1 MDKERLDNDR
11 LADALAILKKNGGRI
26 TPARRAVIQILIS
39 ESTHLSAEDLAKR
52 IQHRLPDVHISTVYR
67 TLEALEAVGVVDHVH
82 LGHGRAI
89 YHLSSDI
96 HQHLVCEVC
105 SSVTEVPESF
115 FATLKGVLQE
125 TFGFTMRAHHF
136 AVIGRCRNCA
146 TDEKP
151 KIYQPT
157 KALSDTK

>member
-1 MDKERLDNDR
+1 METEQLDDDR
-11 LADALAILKKNGGRI
+11 LSATLVMLKANGGRI
-26 TPARRAVIQILIS
+26 TPTRRAVIQVLIS

-52 IQHRLPDVHISTVYR
+52 IQLRLPDVHLSTIYR
-67 TLEALEAVGVVDHVH
+67 TLDALEAVGVVDHVH

-115 FATLKGVLQE
+115 FATLKGELQE
-125 TFGFTMRAHHF
+125 IFGFTMRAHHF

-146 TDEKP
+146 LTARP
-151 KIYQPT
+151 KI
-157 KALSDTK
+157 S

>member
-1 MDKERLDNDR
+1 LDKERLDNDR
-11 LADALAILKKNGGRI
+11 LGDALATLKKKGGRI
-26 TPARRAVIQILIS
+26 TPTRRAVIQILIS

-52 IQHRLPDVHISTVYR
+52 IQHRLPDVHISTIYI
-67 TLEALEAVGVVDHVH
+67 TLDALEAVGVVDHVH
-82 LGHGRAI
+82 LGHGRAL

-105 SSVTEVPESF
+105 SSVTEVPEPF
-115 FATLKGVLQE
+115 FATLKGELQE

-146 TDEKP
+146 GTERP
-151 KIYQPT
+151 KISQSIMASP
-157 KALSDTK
+157 DTK

>member
-1 MDKERLDNDR
+1 MRLETEQLDDDR
-11 LADALAILKKNGGRI
+11 LADTLVMLRANGGRI
-26 TPARRAVIQILIS
+26 TPTRRAVIQVLIS

-52 IQHRLPDVHISTVYR
+52 IQLRLPDVHLSTIYR
-67 TLEALEAVGVVDHVH
+67 TLDALEAVGVVDHVH

-115 FATLKGVLQE
+115 FATLKGELKE

-146 TDEKP
+146 LTERP
-151 KIYQPT
+151 KI
-157 KALSDTK
+157 S

>member
-1 MDKERLDNDR
+1 MRLETEQLDDDR
-11 LADALAILKKNGGRI
+11 LSATLVMLKANGGRI
-26 TPARRAVIQILIS
+26 TPTRRAVIQVLIS

-52 IQHRLPDVHISTVYR
+52 IQLRLPDVHLSTIYR
-67 TLEALEAVGVVDHVH
+67 TLDALEAVGVVDHVH

-115 FATLKGVLQE
+115 FATLKGELQE
-125 TFGFTMRAHHF
+125 IFGFTMRAHHF

-146 TDEKP
+146 QTNGQKSP
-151 KIYQPT
+151 
-157 KALSDTK
+157 SR

>member
-1 MDKERLDNDR
+1 MRLETEQLDDDR
-11 LADALAILKKNGGRI
+11 LADTLVMLRANGGRI
-26 TPARRAVIQILIS
+26 TPTRRAVIQVLIS

-52 IQHRLPDVHISTVYR
+52 IQLRLPDVHLSTIYR
-67 TLEALEAVGVVDHVH
+67 TLDALEAVGVVDHVH

-115 FATLKGVLQE
+115 FATLKGELQE

-146 TDEKP
+146 LTERP
-151 KIYQPT
+151 KI
-157 KALSDTK
+157 S